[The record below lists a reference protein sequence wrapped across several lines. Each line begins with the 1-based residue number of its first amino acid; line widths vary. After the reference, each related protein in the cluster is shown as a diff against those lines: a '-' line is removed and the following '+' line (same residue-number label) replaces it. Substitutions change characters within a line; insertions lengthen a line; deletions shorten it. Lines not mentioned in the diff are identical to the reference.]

1 MKKNFFLTLLFMLLM
16 TTAGRAQNNEHNMVI
31 KLQNGTTITLG
42 PDDLQNITFNGET
55 INVEGNTIEE
65 IKQKIEMLMDAS
77 FTALE
82 TTQAIKE
89 ILGDGNMEWMCRRLE
104 YLRILEDYDVLTHVI
119 ELEKEKDNMNE
130 MIQAMKGIIDELEHR
145 VTALEN
151 K

>member
-1 MKKNFFLTLLFMLLM
+1 MKKNFFLSLLFMLLM

-77 FTALE
+77 LTVHE
-82 TTQAIKE
+82 TTQAIQE
-89 ILGDGNMEWMCRRLE
+89 ILGDGDRNRMFDTLV
-104 YLRILEDYDVLTHVI
+104 YLRNVKEAQVI
-119 ELEKEKDNMNE
+119 ERAYDNSNLL
-130 MIQAMKGIIDELEHR
+130 QTLKGVIDELDRR
-145 VTALEN
+145 VTELEN

>member
-65 IKQKIEMLMDAS
+65 IQKNIEMLLYV
-77 FTALE
+77 TKETRE
-82 TTQAIKE
+82 TTDAIKY
-89 ILGDGNMEWMCRRLE
+89 ILGDGYNEQMFSKLE
-104 YLRILEDYDVLTHVI
+104 YLRMLEDYDVLTHV
-119 ELEKEKDNMNE
+119 LTLDE
-130 MIQAMKGIIDELEHR
+130 MIQAMKGIIDELDRR
-145 VTALEN
+145 VTELEN

>member
-77 FTALE
+77 LTALE
-82 TTQAIKE
+82 TTQAIQE
-89 ILGDGNMEWMCRRLE
+89 ILGDGDRNTMYDTLV
-104 YLRILEDYDVLTHVI
+104 YLREVKRAQVLERAY
-119 ELEKEKDNMNE
+119 ENSYFLET
-130 MIQAMKGIIDELEHR
+130 MKGLIDELEHR